1 MRRSVHHLDYLES
14 LLKIKATFEE
24 VLARIPGPITA
35 EWPMGERF
43 AVALTHG
50 SMSVEYYSP
59 IDHDPQTPHEQDEV
73 YFIHRGTGELAI
85 NGDRHLF
92 KAGDCLFVPANI
104 EHRFENFSS
113 DFGTWVLFWG
123 PSGGETEREREEKI
137 RS

>member
-1 MRRSVHHLDYLES
+1 M
-14 LLKIKATFEE
+14 KIKATFEE

-59 IDHDPQTPHEQDEV
+59 IGHDLQTPHEQDEV

-92 KAGDCLFVPANI
+92 KAGDCLFVSANI
-104 EHRFENFSS
+104 EHRFEKFSS

-123 PSGGETEREREEKI
+123 PSGGETERGRGKK
-137 RS
+137 RHVPHCYWVTD